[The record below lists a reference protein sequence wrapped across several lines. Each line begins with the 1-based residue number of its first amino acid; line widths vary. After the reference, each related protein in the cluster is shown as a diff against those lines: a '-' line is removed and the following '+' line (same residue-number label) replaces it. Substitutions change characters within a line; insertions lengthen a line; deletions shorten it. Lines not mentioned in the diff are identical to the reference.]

1 MKTSKSDSN
10 NSVYEDLADIA
21 EKIYK
26 KEPSLFNLPK
36 LEETIEAKKA
46 RLKEEFFTRNVD
58 RLKTFHEQHP
68 HDPVPIRWDETKQD
82 YMWVTLNRETRRRI
96 ILTDE

>member
-46 RLKEEFFTRNVD
+46 RLKEEFFTNNIHMTRSRSD
-58 RLKTFHEQHP
+58 GMKPSKT
-68 HDPVPIRWDETKQD
+68 ICG
-82 YMWVTLNRETRRRI
+82 
-96 ILTDE
+96 